1 MTILHP
7 SSGTAIFRPNE
18 VRKLIHA
25 IPKNENR
32 ERFEA
37 LLYSGCRYTEL
48 QEVHGKMD
56 RIDGNSLKVKNT
68 KALSKK
74 MSKYRYVML
83 NNPGIRAIEYYIRSP
98 KPLPNYVSWY
108 DNLKRWC
115 EKANIEPDGIGIK
128 STRKT
133 WESYLVTIYPQLTE
147 RIFLSQGHTD
157 LIALKHYLMI
167 PFSKED
173 KEGMLYFVE
182 GWNE

>member
-1 MTILHP
+1 MTIEHP
-7 SSGTAIFRPNE
+7 ASGTAIFKPEELRN
-18 VRKLIHA
+18 LINS
-25 IPKNENR
+25 IPRNSDKDK
-32 ERFEA
+32 FEA

-48 QEVHGKMD
+48 QEVHGKQH
-56 RIDGNSLKVKNT
+56 RLQQSSLKVRNT
-68 KALSKK
+68 KALVKAK
-74 MSKYRYVML
+74 NRYVKL
-83 NNPGIRAIEYYIRSP
+83 NRQGERAINNFFRGSN
-98 KPLPNYVSWY
+98 LPSYVAWWQ
-108 DNLKRWC
+108 NLKRWC
-115 EKANIEPDGIGIK
+115 RNAGINPSGVGIK